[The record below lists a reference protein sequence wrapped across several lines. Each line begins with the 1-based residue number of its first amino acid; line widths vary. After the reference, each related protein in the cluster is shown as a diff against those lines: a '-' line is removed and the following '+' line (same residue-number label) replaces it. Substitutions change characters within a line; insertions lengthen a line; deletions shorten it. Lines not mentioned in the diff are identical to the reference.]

1 MRMVIACGFALL
13 MVLQVRLWAGEG
25 SLASMWEL
33 QRSIDARQAQNALLQ
48 ARNERLIAEVK
59 DLRTGV
65 QTVEARARRELGM
78 IAPGE
83 TFFLV
88 IDEARSGS

>member
-1 MRMVIACGFALL
+1 MRVIIACGLALL
-13 MVLQVRLWAGEG
+13 LGLQLRLWAGEG

-33 QRSIDARQAQNALLQ
+33 ERSIGAQVQENDLLK
-48 ARNERLIAEVK
+48 ARNERLIAEVQ

-65 QTVEARARRELGM
+65 ETVEARARRELGM
-78 IAPGE
+78 IGPGE

-88 IDEARSGS
+88 IDEARPGS

>member
-1 MRMVIACGFALL
+1 MRMVIADGFALM
-13 MVLQVRLWAGEG
+13 MVLQVRLWAGAG

-33 QRSIDARQAQNALLQ
+33 QRSIDARRAQNALLLE
-48 ARNERLIAEVK
+48 RNERLIAEVK
-59 DLRTGV
+59 DLRSV
-65 QTVEARARRELGM
+65 VETVEARARRELGM

-88 IDEARSGS
+88 IDEAQSGI

>member
-1 MRMVIACGFALL
+1 MKIVIGCGFALL

-33 QRSIDARQAQNALLQ
+33 QRSIDARQAQNALLE

-59 DLRTGV
+59 DLRSGV

-78 IAPGE
+78 IGPGE

-88 IDEARSGS
+88 IDEARPGS

>member
-1 MRMVIACGFALL
+1 MKIVITCGFVLL
-13 MVLQVRLWAGEG
+13 MMLQLRLWAGEG

-33 QRSIDARQAQNALLQ
+33 ERSIEARQQQNALLQ

-59 DLRTGV
+59 DLRSGV

-88 IDEARSGS
+88 IDEAHPGP

>member
-1 MRMVIACGFALL
+1 MKIIIACGFVLL
-13 MVLQVRLWAGEG
+13 MMLQLRLWAGEG

-33 QRSIDARQAQNALLQ
+33 ERSIDARQQQNALLQ
-48 ARNERLIAEVK
+48 ARNDRLIAEVK
-59 DLRTGV
+59 DLRSGV

-88 IDEARSGS
+88 IDEARPGP